1 MRILQIRFKNL
12 NSLAGEWQ
20 IDLTHP
26 AFADGIFAITGPTG
40 AGKTTIL
47 DAICLALYGRTPR
60 LAKADLADKDKKES
74 QILSRQTGDGFAEVE
89 FTVRRDDQSKRFRCR
104 WTQRRARQKAGGK
117 LQDIVR
123 EIADI
128 TAGADGAILAAKTA
142 EVEALVADLTGMT
155 YEQFSQSI
163 LLAQGGFAKFLQ
175 AAPDERSPLLEQI
188 TRTEIYSEI
197 SIAAHARYAA
207 EKKQLEMLAAAIAG
221 EPSLTA
227 AAEQQLREQ
236 LAARENEEQLL
247 AAPTQA
253 LRTAVNWRRE
263 IARLASEAAHLDA
276 QENDWRRRAEIFAP
290 QLARLTAAEKTLDL
304 AADDAVLAALRR
316 EQAAERQQLSAI
328 RAELPAAQTAAQNA
342 EAVAAAA
349 AQKWQAAASAH
360 TSYAPLGRQTRLLDA
375 QIAEKERTLTH
386 LAAEISRQ
394 EKTRDALAAEQAAA
408 LAERESV
415 RRQLAATLE
424 TLAASAGDERLVAEF
439 SGIANRLA
447 QAQAIDA
454 AAAAADAAA
463 AQAVA
468 RAAQTAD
475 VWQRQQAHWRQAQ
488 TGLADARKTLAAQ
501 QAERQKFPPD
511 AALRRELQRLEQEQ
525 RQLADAMEWQGARV
539 AAQTALA
546 ANWARQATLADAVR
560 DLTAELVR
568 VNERRQALENECR
581 WRREKVILLNKIA
594 AYETDRAHLRDG
606 QPCPLC
612 GALSHPLAFPVAPNA
627 AELAGAEDALRAINE
642 TVADRRSVLARAE
655 NDRQHAL
662 AEEANLT
669 RALADLDQKLTGVF
683 PDAVPAAAELARRQ
697 AANLEQR
704 RSAAALARQ
713 VEELEKTI
721 RDQQIMSEQAQAA
734 AAQAE
739 RDAQTAQHQ
748 NETAARDAARLNA
761 EVAERRRQSERLW
774 AALAAETQIFGGA
787 VLTAANAAATQALL
801 ADRRRLW
808 LERQAEKETLT
819 RRGERL
825 TAQYDERAKQQA
837 HLATEDRRAEWQR
850 QQSEIADRRERRR
863 QLAGDEN
870 PDDAEKCLS
879 DALARAESE
888 AATARQNAETA
899 RRKFAQKKADAAR
912 LLPSI
917 AARENSLTAQTAAF
931 GRRLRERGF
940 ADESAYQAAGMPA
953 AEREELR
960 RQAAQLQDEQTTL
973 AALRQKNVA
982 QLTQERE
989 KNLATA
995 TLAELT
1001 AQLAAAEEQQRAQQ
1015 NAVGA
1020 LRQQIAANEAR
1031 KSAVA
1036 ARREK
1041 HDRQKEQC
1049 DRWGALA
1056 ELIGSHD
1063 GKKFRN
1069 FAQGLT
1075 FEMMVRHA
1083 NAQLR
1088 RLTDRYRLTRDHREP
1103 LNLNVIDD
1111 YQAGEIRSTKNL
1123 SGGESFLVSLA
1134 LALGLSR
1141 MVSRRLSVDSLFLD
1155 EGFGTLDDEALA
1167 TALKALSGLRQDGKL
1182 IGVISHVEA
1191 LKERINARIEVTPR
1205 SGGRSGLI
1213 GPGCAEKH

>member
-89 FTVRRDDQSKRFRCR
+89 FTVRRDDHIKRFRCR

-117 LQDIVR
+117 LQDVAR
-123 EIADI
+123 EIADV

-207 EKKQLEMLAAAIAG
+207 EKKQLEILAAAIAG
-221 EPSLTA
+221 EAVLTA

-236 LAARENEEQLL
+236 LAAQENAERLL

-253 LRTAVNWRRE
+253 LRTAVDWRRE
-263 IARLASEAAHLDA
+263 IARLENEAALLDA
-276 QENDWRRRAEIFAP
+276 RENDWRRRAEIFAP
-290 QLARLTAAEKTLDL
+290 RQERLLAAEKTLDL
-304 AADDAVLAALRR
+304 AADAAVLAALRR
-316 EQAAERQQLSAI
+316 EQSAERQQLSAV
-328 RAELPAAQTAAQNA
+328 RAELPAAQTAAQDA
-342 EAVAAAA
+342 DAVAAAA
-349 AQKWQAAASAH
+349 AQKWQIAKEAQAA
-360 TSYAPLGRQTRLLDA
+360 YVPIGRQTRRLDA
-375 QIAEKERTLTH
+375 QIAEKERTLAQ

-394 EKTRDALAAEQAAA
+394 EKMRDALAAEQAAT
-408 LAERESV
+408 LAERENV
-415 RRQLAATLE
+415 RRQLTATLE
-424 TLAASAGDERLVAEF
+424 RLAASAGDERLVAEF
-439 SGIANRLA
+439 AGIASRIA
-447 QAQAIDA
+447 QAQAVDA
-454 AAAAADAAA
+454 QTDAAAA

-475 VWQRQQAHWRQAQ
+475 VWQRQQAQLRQAQ
-488 TGLADARKTLAAQ
+488 TGLADARRSLAAQ
-501 QAERQKFPPD
+501 QAERQKIAPD
-511 AALRRELQRLEQEQ
+511 SAALHRESSRLAQEQ
-525 RQLADAMEWQGARV
+525 RQLADAVERQGARV

-546 ANWARQATLADAVR
+546 ANRARQTALAAAGR

-568 VNERRQALENECR
+568 VQERRQALENECR

-612 GALSHPLAFPVAPNA
+612 GALSHPLAFPAAPDA
-627 AELAGAEDALRAINE
+627 AELAAAEDALRAINE
-642 TVADRRSVLARAE
+642 TVADRRSVLARTE
-655 NDRQHAL
+655 NDRRYAL
-662 AEEANLT
+662 AEEDNLT
-669 RALADLDQKLTGVF
+669 RTLADIDQKLTDIF
-683 PDAVPAAAELARRQ
+683 PDAVPDAAELARRQ
-697 AANLEQR
+697 AANTEQC

-713 VEELEKTI
+713 VEELEKAI
-721 RDQQIMSEQAQAA
+721 SAQQIIFAQAQAA

-748 NETAARDAARLNA
+748 NETAAQDAARLNA
-761 EVAERRRQSERLW
+761 EVADRRRQSERLW
-774 AALAAETQIFGGA
+774 TALAAETQIFGGA
-787 VLTAANAAATQALL
+787 VLTAANAAATQTLL

-825 TAQYDERAKQQA
+825 TAQADERAKQQA
-837 HLATEDRRAEWQR
+837 QLATEDRRAEGQR
-850 QQSEIADRRERRR
+850 QQSEIAEWRERRR

-879 DALARAESE
+879 DALAGSESE
-888 AATARQNAETA
+888 VATARSNAASA
-899 RRKFAQKKADAAR
+899 RQQCAQKEAEAAR
-912 LLPSI
+912 LLPAI
-917 AARENSLTAQTAAF
+917 AARENLLTAQTAAF

-940 ADESAYQAAGMPA
+940 ADEAAYQAAGLPT

-982 QLTQERE
+982 QLTTERE
-989 KNLATA
+989 KNLAPA

-1001 AQLAAAEEQQRAQQ
+1001 AQLAAAEERQRAQQ

-1075 FEMMVRHA
+1075 FEMMVQHA

-1141 MVSRRLSVDSLFLD
+1141 MVGRMSVDSLFLD

-1167 TALKALSGLRQDGKL
+1167 TALKALSGLRSGGKL

-1191 LKERINARIEVTPR
+1191 LKERINTRIEVTPR
-1205 SGGRSGLI
+1205 SGGRSGLN
-1213 GPGCAEKH
+1213 GPGCAENR